1 MLKKILMV
9 LVSLIIIG
17 TIAVGILVGMPNKE
31 EVDPI
36 TYFSEFTPG
45 QLNLVFEDRR
55 IDSIEPVIEIEG
67 VSYLSQEFAKQYID
81 DAIFYD
87 TSEGVL
93 TITTVNEVIR
103 MARGSNEVSVNGKIS
118 QMQEALLEKGG
129 IAYISENYL
138 EARYNFDITKGVD
151 GRLYK
156 ASDLGVAKQ
165 TAVVNARNSELRTHP
180 DHKMPIIDKVKKD
193 HEIIVYSVEN
203 GYARVRD
210 ENGIIGFIKE
220 DDIKIVGE
228 TEVVADKKYEPLPS
242 KNPLNEKVKLV
253 WDQLTVRTAGNWNST
268 KYTQIKGANVIS
280 PTWFEFE
287 DAEGNLIDKGSK
299 EYVDRAHSKGLQ
311 VWGLMSHN
319 FTEPQLTKIIL
330 TSTSRRQHVIN
341 QLLGYAEVYNLDG
354 INIDIENIQPE
365 FSQEWVQFMREL
377 YPQAKAKGL
386 TVSVDVYMPSA
397 WSGHYERSKIA
408 EVVDYFIVMA
418 YDEHWS
424 GSEQAGPVAS
434 LPWVSQGLQATLEDV
449 PNEKLVLG
457 MPTFSRMWAETSAGL
472 ETRAYGMEEVRRRM
486 NELGIETVP
495 DEYTGQLYG
504 EKVVDN
510 KRYKV
515 WLEDAPT
522 IAKRVEM
529 IDQYDLEGYAIWR
542 LGLETP
548 DVWDELDKVK

>member
-1 MLKKILMV
+1 MLKKIFMILI
-9 LVSLIIIG
+9 SLIVMG
-17 TIAVGILVGMPNKE
+17 AIAVGIFTWMPSKE

-36 TYFSEFTPG
+36 TYFGEFKPG

-55 IDSIEPVIEIEG
+55 IDSMQPVLEIEG
-67 VSYLSQEFAKQYID
+67 VSYLSQEFVKQYID

-87 TSEGVL
+87 ASEGVL
-93 TITTVNEVIR
+93 TITTVNEIVR
-103 MARGSNEVSVNGKIS
+103 MTRGSNEVSINGEVS
-118 QMQEALLEKGG
+118 RMEEPLLEKEG
-129 IAYISENYL
+129 IAYISGNYL
-138 EARYNFDITKGVD
+138 EKRYNFEITRGMD

-156 ASDLGVAKQ
+156 ASDLGVEKQ
-165 TAVVNARNSELRTHP
+165 TAVVKARKSELRTHP
-180 DHKMPIIDKVKKD
+180 DHKMPIIDKMKKG
-193 HEIIVYSVEN
+193 HELIVYSVEN
-203 GYARVRD
+203 GYARVRN

-220 DDIKIVGE
+220 KDIKIVGT
-228 TEVVADKKYEPLPS
+228 TEVVADKQYQPLPS

-287 DAEGNLIDKGSK
+287 DSEGNLVDRGSK
-299 EYVDRAHSKGLQ
+299 EYVERAHNKGLQ

-319 FTEPQLTKIIL
+319 FTQPQLTKIIL
-330 TSTSRRQHVIN
+330 TSTSRRQHVID
-341 QLLGYAEVYNLDG
+341 QLLNYADIYNLDG

-365 FSQEWVQFMREL
+365 FSEEWVQFMREL
-377 YPQAKAKGL
+377 YPQAKSRGL

-397 WSGHYERSKIA
+397 WSVHYERSRIA

-434 LPWVSQGLQATLEDV
+434 LPWVNQGLQATLEEV
-449 PNEKLVLG
+449 PKEKLVLG
-457 MPTFSRMWAETSAGL
+457 MPTFSRMWAETNEGL
-472 ETRAYGMEEVRRRM
+472 ESRAYSMEDVRRRM
-486 NELGIETVP
+486 NELGMETVL

-504 EKVVDN
+504 EKVINN

-515 WLEDAPT
+515 WLEDAET
-522 IAKRVEM
+522 IAKR
-529 IDQYDLEGYAIWR
+529 IDLIEQYDLQGYAIWR
-542 LGLETP
+542 LGLETA
-548 DVWDELDKVK
+548 DVWDELQKVK